1 VPAKPPSAR
10 PKGLL
15 DAVTP
20 VGAPSLPATPPQPA
34 AALRPAIAPLSP
46 DRYRLQLTIGGE
58 TLKKLRRA
66 QDLLRQAIPSGDEA
80 AILDRA
86 LTALLADLDK
96 KKLAATDR
104 PRPSR
109 GTRPGSRHVSAAVT
123 RAVWRRDESRCAY
136 VGPNGHRC
144 PERSFLELHHKDPHA
159 VGGEP
164 TVEDLE
170 LRCRRHNGYE
180 ARVFFGPLRDY
191 LATGSG
197 SRPIEPER
205 STSQLVLE
213 RVER

>member
-1 VPAKPPSAR
+1 MESTERLEEVA
-10 PKGLL
+10 
-15 DAVTP
+15 AVALPTRL
-20 VGAPSLPATPPQPA
+20 ASLPGPA
-34 AALRPAIAPLSP
+34 PRPAVAPLSP
-46 DRYRLQLTIGGE
+46 DRYRMQLTIGGE

-66 QDLLRQAIPSGDEA
+66 QDLLRHAIPSGDAA

-86 LTALLADLDK
+86 LTALLADLDR

-123 RAVWRRDESRCAY
+123 RAVWRRDASRCAY

-144 PERSFLELHHKDPHA
+144 PERAFLELHHRKPYA
-159 VGGEP
+159 VGGAA
-164 TVEDLE
+164 TVENIE

-180 ARVFFGPLRDY
+180 ARVYFGPLREH
-191 LATGSG
+191 LATGSR
-197 SRPIEPER
+197 SRPIKPER
-205 STSQLVLE
+205 SRSQLERSRSQLVLE

>member
-1 VPAKPPSAR
+1 MESR
-10 PKGLL
+10 ERL
-15 DAVTP
+15 DGVAAVTVP
-20 VGAPSLPATPPQPA
+20 PRPASLPAPA
-34 AALRPAIAPLSP
+34 PRPAVDPLSP
-46 DRYRLQLTIGGE
+46 DRYRLELTIGGE

-66 QDLLRQAIPSGDEA
+66 QDLLRHAIPSGDEA

-86 LTALLADLDK
+86 LTALLAELDR
-96 KKLAATDR
+96 KKLAAPDR

-123 RAVWRRDESRCAY
+123 REVWRRDESRCAY

-144 PERSFLELHHKDPHA
+144 PARAFLELHHKKPFA

-164 TVEDLE
+164 TVENME

-180 ARVFFGPLRDY
+180 ARVYFGPLREH

-197 SRPIEPER
+197 SRPIELER
-205 STSQLVLE
+205 RRSQLVLE
-213 RVER
+213 RVEG